1 LNLQRFLFTAVVLA
15 AALHSIGQDI
25 FKGYEHLFTP
35 PLQYTIHQSASAIK
49 IDGKLNEPTWQN
61 APWSEYFVDIEGKAK
76 PLPRQ
81 QTRFKMLW
89 DQSYLY
95 VAAELMEEDIWA
107 TLTKYDTI
115 IFYDNDFE
123 IFIDPDNDTHHYFEI
138 EINALGTLFD
148 LYMSKPYRNRGKL
161 IMGWNA
167 AGIKKGVHVEGSL
180 NNNSDKD
187 KRWTI
192 EMAIPFADLKQDSIN
207 TPVPSNG
214 NLWRI
219 NFSRV
224 EWEINKKGS
233 GYEKRKHPESNKTLP
248 ENNWVWSPQGVIN
261 MHFPERWGYAQFS
274 GAKSGTGKKSF
285 ELPFA
290 EEAKKYLRLIY
301 YKQVDFIRGNKS
313 YAKDLKDIEMPDK
326 IKLSNGQSATIK
338 LLSTGTKYTATIE
351 CLSGKWEITDDSKTS
366 EK

>member
-1 LNLQRFLFTAVVLA
+1 LQRFLFTAVVLA
-15 AALHSIGQDI
+15 TALHSIGQGI

-35 PLQYTIHQSASAIK
+35 PLQYTIYQSASSIK
-49 IDGKLNEPTWQN
+49 IDGKLNEPAWQN
-61 APWSEYFVDIEGKAK
+61 APWSEYFVDIEGKTK

-89 DQSYLY
+89 DQSHLY

-161 IMGWNA
+161 MMGWNA
-167 AGIKKGVHVEGSL
+167 EGIKKGVHIEGTIND
-180 NNNSDKD
+180 NNDKD

-192 EMAIPFADLKQDSIN
+192 EMAIPFTDLKQDTIS
-207 TPVPSNG
+207 TSNPKNG
-214 NLWRI
+214 DLWRI

-224 EWEINKKGS
+224 EWEISKKGS
-233 GYEKRKHPESNKTLP
+233 GYEKKKNPETGKSLP

-274 GAKSGTGKKSF
+274 NAKSGAGKKSF
-285 ELPFA
+285 VLPIG

-301 YKQVDFIRGNKS
+301 YKQVDYIKANKV
-313 YAKDLKDIEMPDK
+313 YAKNLKELGMPDK

-338 LLSTGTKYTATIE
+338 LINTGTNYTVTIE
-351 CLSGKWEITDDSKTS
+351 CLSGKWEISDDSKTS